1 MLQST
6 YDCIIVVL
14 QLLLLPFLW
23 SWLLV
28 ILMMNKIDFK
38 TKNVTGDKEGHL

>member
-1 MLQST
+1 MQTQRSG
-6 YDCIIVVL
+6 V
-14 QLLLLPFLW
+14 
-23 SWLLV
+23 V